1 MTELN
6 AQPHAQEAVTITG
19 VPVDSFTEHSLV
31 DQIVHWSAGPGVHI
45 AVGVN
50 AHVCNLARKDPWLRD
65 FLEQNTTYADGQSIV
80 WASRLLGRGLPE
92 RLATTD
98 IAVPVLWAAARDRIP
113 VYFLGAEPGVAER
126 AAEQLRTRIPG
137 LQLRTHHGY
146 FKEQDTARIVA
157 DITRHRTRILFV
169 GLGNPVQER
178 WVATHAEKLPAAVLT
193 CGGLFDWLSGVNKR
207 APRWM
212 IRAGLEWAWR
222 VLLEPRRLAGRYLI
236 GNTQFLTALARQR
249 LTVGVS

>member
-1 MTELN
+1 MAAL
-6 AQPHAQEAVTITG
+6 HAQQHPSDAVTITG
-19 VPVDSFTEHSLV
+19 VQIDSFTERSLV
-31 DQIVHWSAGPGVHI
+31 EQIVAWSAEPGVHV

-65 FLEQNTTYADGQSIV
+65 FLAQHTTYADGQSIV
-80 WASRLLGRGLPE
+80 WASRLLGRSLPE

-98 IAVPVLWAAARDRIP
+98 LAVPVLWAAARDRIP
-113 VYFLGAEPGVAER
+113 VYFLGAEPGVAEH
-126 AAEQLRTRIPG
+126 AANQLRAQIPG

-146 FKEQDTARIVA
+146 FSERDTERITA
-157 DITRHRTRILFV
+157 DIARHRTRILFV

-178 WVATHAEKLPAAVLT
+178 WVAAHAEKLPAAVLT
-193 CGGLFDWLSGVNKR
+193 CGGLFDWLSGANKR

-236 GNTQFLTALARQR
+236 GNTQFMAALARQR
-249 LTVGVS
+249 LTTGAP